1 MALVE
6 VRNVSKR
13 FGQMQAVKDVSL
25 EVDPG
30 EIFGLLGPNGAGKTT
45 TIRMMLNIFR
55 PDSGTITMMGGPMN
69 EEKKRHIGYLPEER
83 GLYRELPLLEC
94 LTYLAQLKG
103 MQKDAA
109 EKSVRHYL
117 EWLDLAEHS
126 AKKVKD
132 LSRGMQQKAQIIATV
147 AHNPDLL
154 ILDEPFQGLDPVNV
168 RRIKELMEDLRAR
181 GKAIIMSTHQMNQV
195 EAMCDR
201 ILLVNRGTGVLYG
214 ALTDIQNSFAGNAV
228 RVRVKGELGTVPGVL
243 AISPDNGAYRLTL
256 ADGVSPQGV
265 LSALCGRPDLEVL
278 SFEVAAPSLDDIF
291 ISVVTGAGEVV
302 PQLHPAG
309 EEATP

>member
-13 FGQMQAVKDVSL
+13 FGQMQAVRDVSL
-25 EVDPG
+25 EVEQG

-55 PDSGTITMMGGPMN
+55 PDSGTITMMGGPMD
-69 EEKKRHIGYLPEER
+69 EEKKSRIGYLPEER

-94 LTYLAQLKG
+94 LVYLAQLKG
-103 MQKDAA
+103 MGKADA
-109 EKSVRHYL
+109 ETSVQRYL
-117 EWLDLAEHS
+117 EQLDLAES
-126 AKKVKD
+126 ASKKVKD

-147 AHNPDLL
+147 AHDPELL
-154 ILDEPFQGLDPVNV
+154 IYDEPFQGLDPINV
-168 RRIKELMEDLRAR
+168 RRVKELMEEQRES

-201 ILLVNRGTGVLYG
+201 ILLVNRGEGVLYG
-214 ALTDIQNSFAGNAV
+214 RLADIKSSFAGNAV
-228 RVRVKGELGTVPGVL
+228 RVRVEGQLGDVPGVL
-243 AISPDNGAYRLTL
+243 AVSAENGSHHLTL
-256 ADGVSPQGV
+256 DDHTSPQSV
-265 LSALCGRPDLEVL
+265 LATLCSRPDLTVL
-278 SFEVAAPSLDDIF
+278 GYEVAAPSLDDIF
-291 ISVVTGAGEVV
+291 ISVVTGAGGAV
-302 PQLHPAG
+302 PDLHSAA